1 MGQNYSKRYL
11 LFAFFTV
18 HLLLTVIILGFLF
31 ALNAKLTQLISLEQV
46 RTYPCSIFKPVLTAR
61 VTVTTYNAI
70 VEQTDS
76 NPSTTTFMSRPRPG
90 TVAVSLD
97 LLEMGF
103 IPGKKVW
110 LQGIGIYRVND
121 VMHERHKMSVDLL
134 LDRKSKHFRADNVL
148 MVMVDEN

>member
-1 MGQNYSKRYL
+1 MS
-11 LFAFFTV
+11 
-18 HLLLTVIILGFLF
+18 
-31 ALNAKLTQLISLEQV
+31 
-46 RTYPCSIFKPVLTAR
+46 KPVLTAR
-61 VTVTTYNAI
+61 VTVTTYNAT

-76 NPSTTTFMSRPRPG
+76 NPSMTTFMSRPKPG
-90 TVAVSLD
+90 TIAVSLD

-110 LQGIGIYRVND
+110 LQGIGIYRIND

>member
-1 MGQNYSKRYL
+1 MGQNHSKRYL
-11 LFAFFTV
+11 LFTFFTI
-18 HLLLTVIILGFLF
+18 HLLPTVIILGFLF
-31 ALNAKLTQLISLEQV
+31 VLNAKLTRLISWEQM
-46 RTYPCSIFKPVLTAR
+46 RTYPCPMSKPVLTAR
-61 VTVTTYNAI
+61 VTVTTYNAT

-76 NPSTTTFMSRPRPG
+76 NPSMTTFMSRPRPG
-90 TVAVSLD
+90 TIAVSLD

-110 LQGIGIYRVND
+110 LQGIGIYRIND